1 MILVCSAA
9 FILWD
14 TLRTMKRAW
23 PQGRCRWEG
32 RVVTLTEN
40 CGCSRYGTAG
50 SASDRLAADT
60 RSHGRPVNELILT
73 GARGREESL
82 DDSRFDATAWL
93 SAKAPALHPP
103 LLYTLG
109 IFMKTV
115 LTSTSQASKGASRM
129 HGAHRPHSEHCFIA
143 SQAAVPG
150 NTIFTVWGPFMDHF
164 TVM

>member
-1 MILVCSAA
+1 MILVCSAT

-32 RVVTLTEN
+32 RVVTLTGTVAAPDTAPQGQLRTGWLRTH
-40 CGCSRYGTAG
+40 CRTAG
-50 SASDRLAADT
+50 PLMSLF
-60 RSHGRPVNELILT
+60 L
-73 GARGREESL
+73 RERVAGKSL